1 MTLRPAIGPI
11 LKPTPVVKERKPLKS
26 RPRPVNARAREATFA
41 RDDRTCQWCMV
52 PGGAIVPHHR
62 FRRSQ
67 GAPDSPHVMVTVHTI
82 CHDEI
87 HRNVAEAKRRKF
99 LVRSEA
105 ECAEPWT

>member
-1 MTLRPAIGPI
+1 MIA
-11 LKPTPVVKERKPLKS
+11 KPTPRPKVRKPLRS
-26 RPRPVNARAREATFA
+26 VPHPIPTRVREDTFA
-41 RDDRTCQWCMV
+41 RDDYTCCWCRV
-52 PGGAIVPHHR
+52 QGGALDAHHR

-67 GAPDSPHVMVTVHTI
+67 GGKDTPFVLVTVHRL

-105 ECAEPWT
+105 ECAELWR